1 MSDNKT
7 VVVNILDKDYQIAC
21 PLEERD
27 ALHSAAEELDHRMR
41 EIRNAGNVIGLD
53 RIAVMAALNLC
64 HELQQIQGSG
74 KTGTPMTGLD
84 KETLTRLKKKIDKA
98 LQSS

>member
-1 MSDNKT
+1 MPESKT

-21 PLEERD
+21 PPEERE
-27 ALHSAAEELDHRMR
+27 ALRSAATELDKRMR
-41 EIRNAGNVIGLD
+41 AIRNTGSVIGLD

-64 HELQQIQGSG
+64 HELQQLQGDG
-74 KTGTPMTGLD
+74 KGDASALD

-98 LQSS
+98 LESW